1 MQARGFLTDRNSPR
15 SHPPDMASP
24 DLRIGRVSM
33 HGHYYAVTFV
43 VAGRRKVFLAAD
55 RARRMAHELRPGAAG
70 LRFEPLAWTVMPDHV
85 HLLMQLDTTPLSR
98 CMQVLKSRTSRLV
111 RAGSLEQ
118 GGLWQ
123 AGYYDHC
130 LRGDEDLRLQARYIL
145 ENPVRAGIVESPRD
159 YPYSWSLWGLDV

>member
-1 MQARGFLTDRNSPR
+1 MLVDCTIGTYSWRTPPPAGIKRARNSPGVI
-15 SHPPDMASP
+15 PA
-24 DLRIGRVSM
+24 
-33 HGHYYAVTFV
+33 
-43 VAGRRKVFLAAD
+43 
-55 RARRMAHELRPGAAG
+55 
-70 LRFEPLAWTVMPDHV
+70 
-85 HLLMQLDTTPLSR
+85 
-98 CMQVLKSRTSRLV
+98 KSRTSRLV